1 MNIKRKMTRK
11 RHHISDKTKLAA
23 ALREL
28 AQIPHAHAK
37 LMTAD
42 DLISLFQWHHIE
54 YHADSANDAHYN
66 LDPLLIKAHRE
77 RTAKIDIPQIA
88 KTKRITKD
96 QAAFRARILTPRDQR
111 PPKQSRWGSRP
122 FQKRKKGSHGR

>member
-1 MNIKRKMTRK
+1 MSRK
-11 RHHISDKTKLAA
+11 RGHISFKTKLAA

-42 DLISLFQWHHIE
+42 MVLALFQWHHIE

-66 LDPLLIKAHRE
+66 LDPLLIKAHRK
-77 RTAKIDIPQIA
+77 RTAEIDIPQIA
-88 KTKRITKD
+88 KTKRIT
-96 QAAFRARILTPRDQR
+96 QAQEAFRARILTPRDQR
-111 PPKQSRWGSRP
+111 PVKQSRWASRP
-122 FQKRKKGSHGR
+122 FPKRRKPHG